1 MDKKEEIPAKD
12 YETGLD
18 IARRYATQY
27 LFDFY
32 DILLHEI
39 LTTLVDRPATCERGA
54 KDARTILHFLSKGVS
69 VLEVVRNGLPGSM
82 TTTYQINPPLD

>member
-39 LTTLVDRPATCERGA
+39 LTTLVYRPATCKRGA
-54 KDARTILHFLSKGVS
+54 KDARTILHFLSKGIRVLKSS
-69 VLEVVRNGLPGSM
+69 VMGSRD
-82 TTTYQINPPLD
+82 Q

>member
-1 MDKKEEIPAKD
+1 MDKKEIIPAKD

-39 LTTLVDRPATCERGA
+39 LTKLVGRPAIWKREA
-54 KDARTILHFLSKGVS
+54 KDTRSILHYLSRGVN
-69 VLEVVRNGLPGSM
+69 VLKSSLMGSRD
-82 TTTYQINPPLD
+82 Q

>member
-32 DILLHEI
+32 DITI
-39 LTTLVDRPATCERGA
+39 TRNPDNVSGSAGDIGTWNKRCTNNATLSFQMR
-54 KDARTILHFLSKGVS
+54 
-69 VLEVVRNGLPGSM
+69 
-82 TTTYQINPPLD
+82 

>member
-32 DILLHEI
+32 DIAI
-39 LTTLVDRPATCERGA
+39 TRNPDNVSGSPGDMGTWNKRRANNSTLSFER
-54 KDARTILHFLSKGVS
+54 R
-69 VLEVVRNGLPGSM
+69 
-82 TTTYQINPPLD
+82 

>member
-32 DILLHEI
+32 DISI
-39 LTTLVDRPATCERGA
+39 TRNPD
-54 KDARTILHFLSKGVS
+54 KVS
-69 VLEVVRNGLPGSM
+69 GSPGDM
-82 TTTYQINPPLD
+82 ET

>member
-32 DILLHEI
+32 DI
-39 LTTLVDRPATCERGA
+39 TTTRNPDNVSGLPGDMAREA
-54 KDARTILHFLSKGVS
+54 KDARTILHFLSKGIS
-69 VLEVVRNGLPGSM
+69 VLKSSVMGSRD
-82 TTTYQINPPLD
+82 Q

>member
-27 LFDFY
+27 LFVFY
-32 DILLHEI
+32 DISI
-39 LTTLVDRPATCERGA
+39 TRNPD
-54 KDARTILHFLSKGVS
+54 KVS
-69 VLEVVRNGLPGSM
+69 GSPGDM
-82 TTTYQINPPLD
+82 ET

>member
-27 LFDFY
+27 LFGNY
-32 DILLHEI
+32 
-39 LTTLVDRPATCERGA
+39 
-54 KDARTILHFLSKGVS
+54 LSHTRIRKT
-69 VLEVVRNGLPGSM
+69 R
-82 TTTYQINPPLD
+82 

>member
-1 MDKKEEIPAKD
+1 MNKKEEIPAKD

-32 DILLHEI
+32 DITITRNPDNVSESS
-39 LTTLVDRPATCERGA
+39 ATWERGA
-54 KDARTILHFLSKGVS
+54 KDARTTLHLLSKGVS
-69 VLEVVRNGLPGSM
+69 VVKPSLMGSRD
-82 TTTYQINPPLD
+82 Q